1 MNIWVIQMS
10 NGNYSEDTLLNE
22 KKIKDILE
30 DLQDYIN
37 QTRNNNQ
44 MLNLIN
50 THFESNKTIKNEN
63 FDITEFTQI
72 IDEKNQEII
81 YLSEKIKTLSEYISN
96 NMSFKMFEDKITN
109 NEKTICN
116 LKSEI
121 TGLNE
126 ILSRKQKQIEFLN
139 SENNILKSNVELNI
153 DNIKSL
159 KKEIE
164 ILKSIVDEKNKIIK
178 LLENK
183 N

>member
-1 MNIWVIQMS
+1 MS
-10 NGNYSEDTLLNE
+10 NGNYSKDSLLNE

-37 QTRNNNQ
+37 QTKNNNQ

-50 THFESNKTIKNEN
+50 EHFESNKTIKNEN
-63 FDITEFTQI
+63 FNITEFTQI

-81 YLSEKIKTLSEYISN
+81 YLSEKIKTLTEYISKN
-96 NMSFKMFEDKITN
+96 DTPFKIFKNEIST
-109 NEKTICN
+109 NEKTIHN

-139 SENNILKSNVELNI
+139 RENNILKSNFELNM

-159 KKEIE
+159 RKEIE
-164 ILKSIVDEKNKIIK
+164 ILKSIIDEKNRIIK
-178 LLENK
+178 SLENK